1 MLNLCKISYCCVSR
15 IDTLKYIVR
24 GFLDVR
30 GVWVSDLYP
39 RYQFVMSPYT
49 LPHIATLHRVTC
61 PPHLERLAQSLV
73 SVLIVI
79 VCCYELSMSASI
91 VCVGAGAGQVWY
103 AGPVTLVM
111 WPLHTHHSYFTAPPP
126 RPRAQ
131 FVTRTIPLNTHFRET
146 H

>member
-49 LPHIATLHRVTC
+49 LPHCHTLPRYIVLRVRHILRGL
-61 PPHLERLAQSLV
+61 PGH
-73 SVLIVI
+73 
-79 VCCYELSMSASI
+79 
-91 VCVGAGAGQVWY
+91 W
-103 AGPVTLVM
+103 
-111 WPLHTHHSYFTAPPP
+111 
-126 RPRAQ
+126 
-131 FVTRTIPLNTHFRET
+131 
-146 H
+146 